1 MRTFR
6 SKVLTLT
13 VLVVLVSQLA
23 TVGSVLITARD
34 ASRVRAEQQ
43 LIGGGGTF
51 KRLVHNRRQLLTQT
65 VRTLASDFAFKEAVA
80 TGDTN
85 TIASVLENHARR
97 ADADLAVL
105 ADTDGNVIAST
116 AGPAANDPGSPAL
129 IEIANEPESARSA
142 MIISDQGYEMLT
154 VPVLSPLPVAW
165 VSMGFA
171 IDNALAQHMAALA
184 GLETTFIAT
193 TEDGLKLIGSS
204 LPSAE
209 RALLV
214 NAALS
219 LGNGISDQ
227 NQAVQILRDEYLST
241 REDFVTGPITVF
253 AVLQKS
259 LGDAMAPYEALR
271 TALIQMA
278 SITMLCALVCAVML
292 SRSVTRPVRDLLQA
306 AKRMRVGN
314 YSKKLK
320 FSSRD
325 EFGELANAFNDMQ
338 ESIAEREHRINY
350 QATHDGLTGLPNRLQ
365 AMELLREALLKCAR
379 IEQPLAVLIMHLRR
393 YREIESSLGHEIG
406 DEVVLQSAKRM
417 RESLKEKDVLAHLEG
432 DQFLV
437 VLPGADRNAGLTT
450 AETLARLL
458 DSGLTIQNINVTLDA
473 CIGMSMYPEHGRQPD
488 QLLRRAAVA
497 KNDAQQSQKNVHVYQ
512 VGREAR
518 HVRQLAILGDMRRAA
533 TDNELELYFQPKI
546 ALEDGSICGAEALLR
561 WTHPELGEIPPA
573 EFVPLA
579 ENAGNVGMLTEW
591 VLRKSIA
598 QARNWR
604 ESGLE
609 LPVAVNL
616 SGRDLL
622 NDKLPYLLMQILREN
637 EVDASS
643 LVLEITEEALVRDV
657 DHAIMVL
664 KYLRDMGAQISM
676 DDFGTGYSSL
686 SQLQLL
692 PVDEIKIDR
701 TFVTDLPESEANTAI
716 VRSVIDLA
724 HNLGLELVAEGVET
738 VAALNWLREHGC
750 ERAQGFYISKPMPA
764 HKVKIWVDTW
774 SDSAN
779 KADDSL
785 VFISRRPTTV
795 TP

>member
-13 VLVVLVSQLA
+13 ILVVLVSQLA

-51 KRLVHNRRQLLTQT
+51 KRLVHNRGQLLTQT

-80 TGDTN
+80 TGDTS
-85 TIASVLENHARR
+85 TLASVLENHSRR
-97 ADADLAVL
+97 ANADLAVL
-105 ADTDGNVIAST
+105 ADADGNLIVST
-116 AGPAANDPGSPAL
+116 GGATNSSPELSVL
-129 IEIANEPESARSA
+129 IETNDEPSSKRSA
-142 MIISDQGYEMLT
+142 MIINNQGYEMLT

-165 VSMGFA
+165 VSMGFL
-171 IDNALAQHMAALA
+171 IDNSLAKQMSELA

-204 LPSAE
+204 LPREE

-219 LGNGISDQ
+219 FANAGGDHDV
-227 NQAVQILRDEYLST
+227 AVQNLRKEYLST
-241 REDFVTGPITVF
+241 REDFVTGPVTVF
-253 AVLQKS
+253 AILQKS
-259 LGDAMAPYEALR
+259 MGDAMAFYESLR

-278 SITMLCALVCAVML
+278 TLTMLCAVVCAVML
-292 SRSVTRPVRDLLQA
+292 SRTVTRPVRDLLQA
-306 AKRMRVGN
+306 ARRMRVGN

-338 ESIAEREHRINY
+338 RSISEREQRISY

-365 AMELLREALLKCAR
+365 AMDLLRKTLLKCAR
-379 IEQPLAVLIMHLRR
+379 IEQPMTLLIMHLQR

-406 DEVVLQSAKRM
+406 DEVLLQSAKRM
-417 RESLKEKDVLAHLEG
+417 RDSLKEKDVLARLEG

-437 VLPGADRNAGLTT
+437 VLPGADRDAGLTT

-473 CIGMSMYPEHGRQPD
+473 CIGMCVYPEHGRQPD
-488 QLLRRAAVA
+488 ELLRRAAVA

-512 VGREAR
+512 NGREAR

-533 TDNELELYFQPKI
+533 TDNEWELHYQPKI
-546 ALEDGSICGAEALLR
+546 SLNDGSVSGAEALLR
-561 WTHPELGEIPPA
+561 WNHPELGQIPPA

-591 VLRKSIA
+591 VLRNSIA
-598 QARNWR
+598 QARNWQ
-604 ESGLE
+604 EAGLE
-609 LPVAVNL
+609 LAVAVNL

-622 NDKLPYLLMQILREN
+622 NDKLPYLIMQILRDN
-637 EVDASS
+637 ELDARSMIF
-643 LVLEITEEALVRDV
+643 EITEEALVQDI

-664 KYLRDMGAQISM
+664 KYLRDMGAKISM

-692 PVDEIKIDR
+692 PVDELKIDR
-701 TFVTDLPESEANTAI
+701 AFITDLPDSEANTAI
-716 VRSVIDLA
+716 VRSVIELA

-738 VAALNWLREHGC
+738 VAALDWLREHGC

-764 HKVKIWVDTW
+764 HKLKNWVDKW
-774 SDSAN
+774 IDSGN

-785 VFISRRPTTV
+785 VFLPRRPIK